1 MLPLCETSLIFLR
14 SIIFICTANDFF
26 FLKSLKS
33 WAGGGGG
40 ALPGGEVVKNPSAN
54 ARHAR
59 EVGSIPGSRRSPGKE
74 NGNLLQYSCLENFT
88 DRGAWPATV
97 HGVTK
102 SQT

>member
-1 MLPLCETSLIFLR
+1 MI
-14 SIIFICTANDFF
+14 FF
-26 FLKSLKS
+26 FKVFKILG
-33 WAGGGGG
+33 WGRGG